1 VIIEDICEIS
11 PTEDYNY
18 EFNTEYVDLTPE
30 EYVGRAFFFKM
41 RIERYRYHRP
51 EESVSYKYG
60 LYFFYN
66 NVNLISELFFRHELP
81 LTHIKWKNDGSGV
94 AAGGTIGYKFIIPA
108 AYILGVKFIFVWD
121 SYVNRDLRGLNYV
134 FTNDN
139 FTENNYDK
147 IPSEVKKYMPERYK
161 VRLHRL
167 NYDVGYEMQLY
178 GIEGRGVSRSI
189 FDNGNNYERDILKRC
204 FKSESSLWHN
214 FVNGK
219 GKLNILFYPSTG
231 DDFSPVIN
239 TSQEYYN
246 EHNNSM
252 FDREPFEGNDIDYF
266 EPDLYIFSDFALLA
280 DISEDYLP
288 NEIKQIASN
297 YNITINE
304 ICEIEPTYKY
314 QY

>member
-1 VIIEDICEIS
+1 
-11 PTEDYNY
+11 
-18 EFNTEYVDLTPE
+18 
-30 EYVGRAFFFKM
+30 
-41 RIERYRYHRP
+41 
-51 EESVSYKYG
+51 
-60 LYFFYN
+60 
-66 NVNLISELFFRHELP
+66 
-81 LTHIKWKNDGSGV
+81 
-94 AAGGTIGYKFIIPA
+94 
-108 AYILGVKFIFVWD
+108 
-121 SYVNRDLRGLNYV
+121 
-134 FTNDN
+134 
-139 FTENNYDK
+139 
-147 IPSEVKKYMPERYK
+147 
-161 VRLHRL
+161 
-167 NYDVGYEMQLY
+167 VGYEMQLY
-178 GIEGRGVSRSI
+178 GIEGRGVRRSI

-252 FDREPFEGNDIDYF
+252 FDREPFEGNDIEYF

-304 ICEIEPTYKY
+304 ICEIEPTDKY
-314 QY
+314 QYEFNEDYLVFSIGKNAGKAFFFKMEVENRNTNRNERIENKYGIYFIYNNINLIDELFLKHRLPVSHLYWVNDGGMSYSFGKIKHFFLYSIAERMGVRFFYIWKNYIRGHYDFLRITEKDFQREEPEYKLWVIPHEIKKHIPVRFSIELEKVKVLKIRGDGNVILYRII